1 MKRVRWVA
9 IIALAGVGCSEAD
22 HDGLGKGRT
31 HEDLQQ
37 SSARPFIEEP
47 REREREETRLAR
59 YFIERPIKSFAEE
72 QGRLCGEL
80 ETAGDPATKARNAH
94 ILTELWRAG
103 LLRNEIK
110 DSLVDRYYKAVL
122 FQFRGPYPGLHF
134 VVRSHHTFPFPAV
147 YTSFTP
153 TLYVND
159 EAIWSPERPQTT
171 HAMSNNNGML
181 TSLSGGFGKIK
192 VGDVLHY
199 SITMQ
204 QEVDREIVWEKTI
217 LTDKIA
223 VQDFRD

>member
-1 MKRVRWVA
+1 MERAWWAAV
-9 IIALAGVGCSEAD
+9 IALAGVGCFEAD
-22 HDGLGKGRT
+22 HDGPAEGRT
-31 HEDLQQ
+31 HDDLQQ
-37 SSARPFIEEP
+37 SSARRYIEKSQGP
-47 REREREETRLAR
+47 QREETRVAR
-59 YFIERPIKSFAEE
+59 YYVERRIKSLAEE

-94 ILTELWRAG
+94 ILTELWRSG

-110 DSLVDRYYKAVL
+110 DSLVDRYYRAVL
-122 FQFRGPYPGLHF
+122 LQFRGPYPDLHF
-134 VVRSHHTFPFPAV
+134 VVRSHHTLPFPAV

-153 TLYVND
+153 ILYAND
-159 EAIWSPERPQTT
+159 KAIWSPGRPQTT

-204 QEVDREIVWEKTI
+204 QEVDKEIVWEKTI
-217 LTDKIA
+217 LTNKIT